1 VGGRVS
7 NGAGKNWPC
16 GESKIAKANSSRL
29 RKHLRYTLRD
39 SHV

>member
-7 NGAGKNWPC
+7 SGAGKNWHC
-16 GESKIAKANSSRL
+16 RESKLANANSSRL
-29 RKHLRYTLRD
+29 RKHLRYTLPD